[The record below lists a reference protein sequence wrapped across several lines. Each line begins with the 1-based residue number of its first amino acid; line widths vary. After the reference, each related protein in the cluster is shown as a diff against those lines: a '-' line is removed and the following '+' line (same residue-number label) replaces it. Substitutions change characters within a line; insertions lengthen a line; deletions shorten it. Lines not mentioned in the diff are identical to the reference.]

1 MIKDRKEKL
10 KKKIPFTTATKHIK
24 YLRINLPKKANDMYS
39 ENYKTLM
46 KEIKNYTKG
55 KIYHV
60 LGISWYIPCSWVG
73 RIHLVKMIILPKAI
87 YRVSAI
93 STKLPKAFFT

>member
-1 MIKDRKEKL
+1 MLQKR
-10 KKKIPFTTATKHIK
+10 IK

-46 KEIKNYTKG
+46 KEIKNDTNG